1 MKILVTISKTPD
13 TTSRVAFTDNGT
25 QYDTTGVQWIINPFD
40 EWYSLVK
47 AVELKEKDPSSTI
60 HIVTVG
66 DANSEPILRKALSI
80 GGDEAIRVNKVS
92 AEPFDIASQLAQV
105 AKEGNYDILF
115 TGKESIDYNA
125 ASVGAMLAELLD
137 LPFVPLATKLDINGT
152 EATIVREIEGGEETD
167 EVALPFVI
175 GTTKGMA
182 EQRIPNMRGIMAARS
197 KPLKVVEPIAVDSQ
211 VEVTKYDLPP
221 AKSGVKLFEPGQEEA
236 LVEILHEKEKVV

>member
-13 TTSRVAFTDNGT
+13 TTSKVAFTDNDT
-25 QYDTTGVQWIINPFD
+25 QYDTNGVQWIINPYD

-47 AVELKEKDPSSTI
+47 AVELKEKDPSATI

-66 DANSEPILRKALSI
+66 DATSEPILRKALSI

-92 AEPFDIASQLAQV
+92 AEPFDIATQLAQV
-105 AKEGNYDILF
+105 AKEGSYDIIF

-125 ASVGAMLAELLD
+125 ASVGAILAELLD
-137 LPFVPLATKLDINGT
+137 LPFVPLATKLDIDGSS
-152 EATIVREIEGGEETD
+152 ATIVREIEGGEETD
-167 EVALPFVI
+167 ELAIPFVI

-197 KPLKVVEPIAVDSQ
+197 KALKVLEPVAIDTH
-211 VEVTKYDLPP
+211 VEVIKFEMPP
-221 AKSGVKLFEPGQEEA
+221 AKSGVKLFEPGQEEE
-236 LVEILHEKEKVV
+236 LIKVLHEKEKVI